1 MTNQELISKLVSNIA
16 VLTLVAEILSRFRPI
31 QEAISNE
38 RRRWEQILMLSLIFG
53 GIIILSTAIGINIG
67 SYRLD
72 TKAIGA
78 IAAGLLGGPVVGFL
92 SSCIGALYVLFF
104 FIPTSFAK
112 SAAFSTLLCGLLGAG
127 FYPYFQRGRWKYRDL
142 FVLACFGEV
151 VEMVTLIRVT
161 VSIQVAVSAIVDAAV
176 PMILMNSIGILL
188 FVSCFNTVFVRQD
201 IANSR
206 QLQQMLE
213 LTKHCMPIFQ
223 NDLVKGEP
231 MNRLVNLIIEETGW
245 VGAMIMDCKEMLAW
259 KIMAD
264 MDVKSPMDHME
275 DLKASWQALGLPE
288 NAWENSEELEEALR
302 SKGLYKEG
310 CKEQNKEQ
318 NEAANNI
325 RHLWNIP
332 EIAALAME
340 RGEMVTVFPIP
351 KSSPWYRTMRECSV
365 VAAPFMI
372 EGKPK
377 GCLLVFMKKQW
388 TGRKSELDMIGNLA
402 TIVSYQMAVGELE
415 KRQLMLQKAEFK
427 ALQFQVNPH
436 FLFNALNTISSVC
449 REDPDRARELLV
461 TLADYFRYNLH
472 GEVYMVSLSDELSHV
487 IDYLEIERARF
498 EDKLIVSYEISPRID
513 IKVPVLI
520 LQPIVEN
527 AVRHGISPDG
537 KRRVKIKIQ
546 ELKESYL
553 VEISDQGRGFQKEVL
568 ERLHEGLSI
577 GNSIGLSN
585 VDKRLK
591 NIYGEGEGL
600 RIVSG
605 SKGSSVSMEFKKERE
620 GSYENWNYR

>member
-1 MTNQELISKLVSNIA
+1 MTKQELISKLISNIA
-16 VLTLVAEILSRFRPI
+16 VLTLVAEILSRFPPI

-38 RRRWEQILMLSLIFG
+38 RRRWEQIIMLSLIFG
-53 GIIILSTAIGINIG
+53 GIIILSTAIGVNIG

-104 FIPTSFAK
+104 FVPSSFAK
-112 SAAFSTLLCGLLGAG
+112 SAAFATLLCGLLGAG

-161 VSIQVAVSAIVDAAV
+161 VSIQVAVSAILDAAV
-176 PMILMNSIGILL
+176 PMIFMNSIGILI

-201 IANSR
+201 ISSSR

-223 NDLVKGEP
+223 NDLVKGEA
-231 MNRLVNLIIEETGW
+231 MNHLMDLIIEETGW
-245 VGAMIMDCKEMLAW
+245 VGAMIMDHREMLAW
-259 KIMAD
+259 KIIAD

-275 DLKASWQALGLPE
+275 DIKEAWKVLELPE
-288 NAWENSEELEEALR
+288 NAWES
-302 SKGLYKEG
+302 SKVL
-310 CKEQNKEQ
+310 
-318 NEAANNI
+318 EAALKDKEI
-325 RHLWNIP
+325 DKGFKIIKKLWEIP

-340 RGEMVTVFPIP
+340 KQEMVTVFPIP

-365 VAAPFMI
+365 VAAPFVI
-372 EGKPK
+372 EEKSK

-402 TIVSYQMAVGELE
+402 TIASYQMAVRELE

-436 FLFNALNTISSVC
+436 FLFNALNTLASVC
-449 REDPDRARELLV
+449 REDPDRARELIV
-461 TLADYFRYNLH
+461 TLAEYFRYNLDY
-472 GEVYMVSLSDELSHV
+472 EAYMVSLRDELSHV
-487 IDYLEIERARF
+487 MDYLELERARF
-498 EDKLIVSYEISPRID
+498 EDKLIVSYEIPPRID
-513 IKVPVLI
+513 IKVPTLI

-527 AVRHGISPDG
+527 AVRHGISRDG

-546 ELKESYL
+546 GLEESYL
-553 VEISDQGRGFQKEVL
+553 VEISDKGKGFPKEVIEQL
-568 ERLHEGLSI
+568 YAGQSI

-585 VDKRLK
+585 VHKRLK
-591 NIYGEGEGL
+591 NIYGEDAGL
-600 RIVSG
+600 RIISG
-605 SKGSSVSMEFKKERE
+605 EDGSTVSMEFRKEKGNE
-620 GSYENWNYR
+620 L

>member
-1 MTNQELISKLVSNIA
+1 MTNQELISKLISNIA
-16 VLTLVAEILSRFRPI
+16 VLTLVAEILSRFPPI

-38 RRRWEQILMLSLIFG
+38 RRRWEQIIMLSLIFG

-78 IAAGLLGGPVVGFL
+78 IAAGLLGGPVVGFF

-104 FIPTSFAK
+104 FVPSSFAK

-176 PMILMNSIGILL
+176 PMILMNSIGILI

-201 IANSR
+201 ISSSR
-206 QLQQMLE
+206 QLQQMLD

-223 NDLVKGEP
+223 NDLIKGEP
-231 MNRLVNLIIEETGW
+231 MNHLVNLIIEETGW
-245 VGAMIMDCKEMLAW
+245 VGAMIMDHREMLAW
-259 KIMAD
+259 KIVAD

-275 DLKASWQALGLPE
+275 DIKEAWEALELPE
-288 NAWENSEELEEALR
+288 NAWESSKTLEEIL
-302 SKGLYKEG
+302 E
-310 CKEQNKEQ
+310 NKADIKNLKLIQ
-318 NEAANNI
+318 K
-325 RHLWNIP
+325 LWEIP
-332 EIAALAME
+332 EIAALAMD
-340 RGEMVTVFPIP
+340 RQKMVTVFPIP

-365 VAAPFMI
+365 VAAPFVI
-372 EGKPK
+372 EGQSK

-402 TIVSYQMAVGELE
+402 TIVSYQMAVRELE
-415 KRQLMLQKAEFK
+415 KRQMMLQKAEFK

-436 FLFNALNTISSVC
+436 FLFNALNTIASVC
-449 REDPDRARELLV
+449 REEPNRARELIV
-461 TLADYFRYNLH
+461 TLAEYFRYNLDY
-472 GEVYMVSLSDELSHV
+472 EAYMVSLSDELSHV
-487 IDYLEIERARF
+487 MDYLELERARY
-498 EDKLIVSYEISPRID
+498 EDKLLVSYEIPPRID
-513 IKVPVLI
+513 IKVPTLI

-527 AVRHGISPDG
+527 AVRHGIGRDG

-546 ELKESYL
+546 ELEEGYL
-553 VEISDQGRGFQKEVL
+553 VEIGDKGKGFPKDVLDQLYAGQA
-568 ERLHEGLSI
+568 I

-585 VDKRLK
+585 VHKRLK
-591 NIYGEGEGL
+591 NIYGKDAGLHIISGED
-600 RIVSG
+600 G
-605 SKGSSVSMEFKKERE
+605 STVSMEFKKEK
-620 GSYENWNYR
+620 GNENL